1 MFNLGRG
8 HVQESPAGLEGDHR
22 LPTPDRCVA
31 ADAITDNG
39 MRLAE
44 LGPPR
49 KDRLQ
54 EAAARLFCGMNPVD
68 YTFSQDVE
76 TVKETIEIGVDSED
90 MGSCIVVLK
99 AEFLEKPSSP

>member
-1 MFNLGRG
+1 MFTWAGPMSRPPLPDLGC
-8 HVQESPAGLEGDHR
+8 HR
-22 LPTPDRCVA
+22 LTAPDRCVA

>member
-1 MFNLGRG
+1 
-8 HVQESPAGLEGDHR
+8 
-22 LPTPDRCVA
+22 
-31 ADAITDNG
+31 
-39 MRLAE
+39 
-44 LGPPR
+44 
-49 KDRLQ
+49 
-54 EAAARLFCGMNPVD
+54 MNPVD